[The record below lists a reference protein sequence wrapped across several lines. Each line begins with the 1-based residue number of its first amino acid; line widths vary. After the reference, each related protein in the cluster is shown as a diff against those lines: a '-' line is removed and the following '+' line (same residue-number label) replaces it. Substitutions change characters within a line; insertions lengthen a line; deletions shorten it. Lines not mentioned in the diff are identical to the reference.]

1 MVRSV
6 LAATTAAAIALVGFS
21 SRTLTA
27 DGTDTYVATQPTRT
41 SITVSAPATNAGGN
55 LRRVYWPAGQTPHTD
70 GRVCATIATRSV
82 DSVQEG
88 TAHNLTGTRAVT
100 VTKNVWASAFWV
112 WNAHYWDGPTFVQ
125 FAQFDMVSV
134 MFAPD
139 GAYRPLTW
147 RICTRTVGS
156 MLTFKIWFP
165 PEPEPAWTDPARAR
179 SATVPAGWTVRG
191 QVGLYVGHLL
201 PGQSLT
207 YTGVTVA

>member
-70 GRVCATIATRSV
+70 GRVCATIATRTRRFRPGRHRPQS
-82 DSVQEG
+82 
-88 TAHNLTGTRAVT
+88 HGTRAVT

-125 FAQFDMVSV
+125 FAQFDMVSGDV
-134 MFAPD
+134 RTRRWLPA
-139 GAYRPLTW
+139 AAV

-156 MLTFKIWFP
+156 TLTFKIWFP
-165 PEPEPAWTDPARAR
+165 PEPEPGWTDPARAR